1 MYVCIYI
8 YNAFGSNVYMS
19 PQYVHSKY
27 YISLCDMRAISHKP
41 GDQVKALGLGSGWF
55 V

>member
-27 YISLCDMRAISHKP
+27 YISLWHESYKSQTWRPS
-41 GDQVKALGLGSGWF
+41 QSSWTW
-55 V
+55 